1 MAESTPR
8 RRRASIAGRLLTR
21 AQRLDRRG
29 GSRLAASVLER
40 RRAIPTVA
48 VPRLLPVRA
57 DGERRVAASVGA
69 ARAPLARAAE
79 ETPGARP
86 DGMSEFAAKW
96 LFGDGPA
103 EGIPFAGGAAV
114 PAEAVSGPPAFLA
127 GRSPT
132 DRRAAGS
139 ATQGRGARSAGRT
152 PAPRGRVHEE
162 RPLRL
167 SSTPPLARAADAE
180 PASPPTTEI
189 PTATPAPASVARSP
203 SPASPASDGA
213 QASESRPAPAATPS
227 APVET
232 MPPSPAEASASAPSP
247 VPAPVAVRPVP
258 RAPLPATAAAR
269 APVTLRRV
277 ARPPLAERPA
287 ADATGP
293 IAARAPRTLL
303 GRIADRLLG
312 DRRSAGRAGRS
323 GEPAEGTPA
332 SRAAEHRLG
341 PPPAGAGRAVASA
354 LARTP
359 ASAPSPAP
367 PRAGMDEGEVGGRS
381 APQSAESRASSRDS
395 VSSRPAEAPRGA
407 SSRLAPDDAEWAS
420 APGEGEGTPAPTPSP
435 GASAAPGASQP
446 DLKGPPS
453 AFEDLGDAS
462 IEAVSPDA
470 PAVPPSG
477 ASTARGVES
486 GTPVVGDRA
495 QVSPSAEPSGLRRA
509 LARLRTGR
517 DLQPAPSKGG
527 ASQPTGRQ
535 GPVVRPAAETA
546 VVAPTTIHRAPAGS
560 APSRVPAAPDVAPP
574 DLVAPNPGG
583 GAPRGSLAPI
593 ALGGPETPTP
603 TLSAAAPGVARASSA
618 RPSVRLQRAAER
630 ASSSRFTRA
639 ASPAAALR
647 GGRSDLRPVGS
658 QPRPGAPTSGA
669 RLADVTGAALH
680 RDVSDG
686 VETIEFPIGPAGGSA
701 PGALGSEGV
710 LARAA
715 AGGPSPAGA
724 PGEAPSPATA
734 AAPGAAA
741 QPGGGPEG
749 EGGGASSGGASASHA
764 GASPQADD
772 LYEHVI
778 ERLRRDLLSERER
791 MGDLLGD
798 LP

>member
-1 MAESTPR
+1 MAESTP
-8 RRRASIAGRLLTR
+8 RRRASIAGRLLAR

-40 RRAIPTVA
+40 RRAIPA
-48 VPRLLPVRA
+48 AALPRLLPVRG

-86 DGMSEFAAKW
+86 DGMSEFAARW

-132 DRRAAGS
+132 DRGATAGS
-139 ATQGRGARSAGRT
+139 AAAARAARSASRT

-203 SPASPASDGA
+203 SQTSPASDGA

-232 MPPSPAEASASAPSP
+232 PPPSPAEASAPSP

-258 RAPLPATAAAR
+258 RAPSPAPAAAR
-269 APVTLRRV
+269 APVALRRV
-277 ARPPLAERPA
+277 ARPPLAERAA

-312 DRRSAGRAGRS
+312 DRRSAGRAERS
-323 GEPAEGTPA
+323 GEPAEGTPD
-332 SRAAEHRLG
+332 SRVSEHHLG

-367 PRAGMDEGEVGGRS
+367 PRAGTDEGDVGGRS
-381 APQSAESRASSRDS
+381 APESAESRASSRDS
-395 VSSRPAEAPRGA
+395 VSSRPAEAPEGA
-407 SSRLAPDDAEWAS
+407 SSRFAPDDAEWAS
-420 APGEGEGTPAPTPSP
+420 APGEGGGTPAPTPSS

-446 DLKGPPS
+446 DLEDPPS
-453 AFEDLGDAS
+453 AFEGRDDAS
-462 IEAVSPDA
+462 IEAVSPGA
-470 PAVPPSG
+470 AAVPPPG

-495 QVSPSAEPSGLRRA
+495 QVTPSAEPSGLRRA

-535 GPVVRPAAETA
+535 GPVVRPSAETA

-560 APSRVPAAPDVAPP
+560 APSRVPAAPHVAPL
-574 DLVAPNPGG
+574 DFMAPNPGG
-583 GAPRGSLAPI
+583 WTSQSSLAPI

-603 TLSAAAPGVARASSA
+603 TVSAAAPVVARASSA
-618 RPSVRLQRAAER
+618 RPSVRLQRSAAR
-630 ASSSRFTRA
+630 ASSSRFAQA
-639 ASPAAALR
+639 ASPTAALR
-647 GGRSDLRPVGS
+647 GGPSDLPPVGS
-658 QPRPGAPTSGA
+658 QPRPGASTSGA
-669 RLADVTGAALH
+669 RLADATGAALH
-680 RDVSDG
+680 RDATGG
-686 VETIEFPIGPAGGSA
+686 VETIEFPVGSAGGSA
-701 PGALGSEGV
+701 PGPLGSEGV

-734 AAPGAAA
+734 PAPGAAA
-741 QPGGGPEG
+741 QPGGSPEG